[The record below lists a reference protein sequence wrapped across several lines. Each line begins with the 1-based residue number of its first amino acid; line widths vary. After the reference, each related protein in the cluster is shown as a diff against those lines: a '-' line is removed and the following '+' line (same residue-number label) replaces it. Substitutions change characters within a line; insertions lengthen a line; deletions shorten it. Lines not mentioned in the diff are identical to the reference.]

1 MNKNYIPQA
10 FYYTLAVAGV
20 LSILS
25 LFTKETSLFGFTIK
39 PVGIFSDIM
48 TDNKN
53 ELKTIPFK
61 DTIASEKENCPKDV
75 VSFRNF
81 TGEKYPLDKL
91 ISQLMDAKAGKNK
104 VRIAWYGDSFSD
116 GDILVSDLRDT
127 LQCLYGGNGVGFVP
141 ITSEVA
147 GFRRSVI
154 HSFGGWNTSS
164 ILANPVS
171 GRLGIN
177 GFSYTPDSGNYV
189 FYKGTNHFKH
199 TSAFSTFRLF
209 YTSAYNQRA
218 RILINKNDSRI
229 TDLQASATPSMITVR
244 ADTIRQVSA
253 RFNLAGITCY
263 GASLEDETGI
273 YIDNFAIKGNS
284 GLGLQAISE
293 KYLSAFDSLLQ
304 YDMIVLQF
312 GLNVSNSPTK
322 DFSGYIKGMG
332 KLINKLKTAF
342 PGTPILLLSVSDR
355 SQRRQGQFVTMPVIP
370 FLIQAQEKIAFDN
383 KLMFWN
389 LFEAMG
395 GENSMAGFANSKP
408 SLANK
413 DYTHLNFAGG
423 RKVGLSFARSFIYE
437 VEKYQKRRNSLAV
450 NAK

>member
-1 MNKNYIPQA
+1 MNKNYIPYA
-10 FYYTLAVAGV
+10 LYFTLAVAGI
-20 LSILS
+20 LGILS
-25 LFTKETSLFGFTIK
+25 MFQNERTVLGYSLK
-39 PVGIFSDIM
+39 PVNIFSDILADDS
-48 TDNKN
+48 T
-53 ELKTIPFK
+53 ELKQLKIK
-61 DTIASEKENCPKDV
+61 DTITEGFEPCPKDV
-75 VSFRNF
+75 VCFRNF

-91 ISQLMDAKAGKNK
+91 FSRLLKAKVKKGK

-127 LQCLYGGNGVGFVP
+127 LQSLYGGNGVGFVP
-141 ITSEVA
+141 ITSETA
-147 GFRRSVI
+147 GFRRSVV

-164 ILANPVS
+164 ILTSPGS
-171 GRLGIN
+171 GHLGIN
-177 GFSYTPDSGNYV
+177 GFGYTPDSGNYV

-209 YTSAYNQRA
+209 YTSAYNQQA
-218 RILINKNDSRI
+218 RILINRKDNRI
-229 TDLQASATPSMITVR
+229 MELTATAIPSMITVQ

-253 RFNLAGITCY
+253 RFNLAGITCF

-284 GLGLQAISE
+284 GLGLQAIPE
-293 KYLSAFDSLLQ
+293 KNLAAFDSLLQ

-312 GLNVSNSPTK
+312 GLNVSNSPTPN
-322 DFSGYIKGMG
+322 FTAYIKGMS
-332 KLINKLKTAF
+332 KLINKLKEAF
-342 PGTPILLLSVSDR
+342 PETPILLLSVSDR
-355 SQRRQGQFVTMPVIP
+355 SKRSQGQFVTMPVIP
-370 FLIQAQEKIAFDN
+370 FLIQAQEKIAYDN

-408 SLANK
+408 AFANK

-423 RKVGLSFARSFIYE
+423 RVIGLSFARSFIYE

-450 NAK
+450 VAK